1 MKDIRKHIKNV
12 LFEEN
17 QNKVDMIKQMIY
29 NLFDEVSFI
38 EQSTYDNKPL
48 LKVYFD
54 SDDPAAN
61 IESWFAEHISDI
73 ILEYTGGNVV
83 VCAYWKF
90 GWHWRK
96 KAADVYIDTELL
108 KYDDLGNVIN
118 EDYLIENDDK
128 KEIEKNLN
136 AIEKILKLIDVKG
149 LCKIWVEY
157 NPEDDDYEIR
167 SKTTIRYY
175 EMVDMTEELGFI
187 ENAIISLGLRTYIFA
202 PYYVENCNDK
212 IEYMDYR
219 FLPTKV

>member
-12 LFEEN
+12 LIEEN
-17 QNKVDMIKQMIY
+17 QNKVDMIKEMIY

-61 IESWFAEHISDI
+61 IESWFDEHISDK

-83 VCAYWKF
+83 ICPYWEF
-90 GWHWRK
+90 GWHWKK

-108 KYDDLGNVIN
+108 KYDNLGNVIN

-149 LCKIWVEY
+149 LCKIWVTY
-157 NPEDDDYEIR
+157 NPEDGDYEIR

-187 ENAIISLGLRTYIFA
+187 ENAITSLGLRTYIFA
-202 PYYVENCNDK
+202 PYYVENCNDE

-219 FLPTKV
+219 FSPVRM